1 MDSEKRRKI
10 VQYDQLTPLGQA
22 VWLAG
27 AAVHLGTRVVESSVR
42 RVGRVAIDTRQ
53 AFLEGLNRTPK
64 NGASDSRGK
73 EHIPPAG

>member
-1 MDSEKRRKI
+1 MDSDKRRKI
-10 VQYDQLTPLGQA
+10 IQFDQLTPLGQA

-42 RVGRVAIDTRQ
+42 RVGRVAIETKQ
-53 AFLEGLNRTPK
+53 AFLEGLNSIPK
-64 NGASDSRGK
+64 DGASHSRDR